1 MKKGR
6 ARKSETAGHDAQV
19 DLRPVEGPLADADLG
34 ALAKALGHPS
44 RVRIIRLLRLGAG
57 DAAEKGRSVGH
68 LVEQL
73 GLAQST
79 VSEHLRVLRE
89 SGLVAIEPEAS
100 SKRYTADIHRLRRL
114 KALVGSL

>member
-1 MKKGR
+1 MKKAR
-6 ARKSETAGHDAQV
+6 ARTREAGGQDAQV

-34 ALAKALGHPS
+34 LLAKALGHPS
-44 RVRIIRLLRLGAG
+44 RVRIIRLLRLE
-57 DAAEKGRSVGH
+57 DASSVGR

-89 SGLVAIEPEAS
+89 AGLVMIEPESAT
-100 SKRYTADIHRLRRL
+100 KRYRNDIHRLRRL

>member
-6 ARKSETAGHDAQV
+6 ARKIESAGHDAQV

-44 RVRIIRLLRLGAG
+44 RVRIIRLLRLG
-57 DAAEKGRSVGH
+57 DASSVGH

-89 SGLVAIEPEAS
+89 AGLVALALVPESAT
-100 SKRYTADIHRLRRL
+100 KRYRTDIHRLRRL